1 MQLLRNFNPHTR
13 EGCDLKPTCHFSSLL
28 LFQSTHPRRVRHYNP
43 NHVAPPEIFQS
54 THPRRVRR
62 GERGMHK
69 DLFFNFNPHTR
80 EGCDYGY
87 PETLF
92 VLIKFQSTHPRRVRL
107 VDLNGCKA
115 FSLFQSTHPRRVRLV
130 EFWFFGLKTLFQS
143 THPRRVRL
151 LFCCFQLRLSSLFQ
165 STHPRRVRP
174 GRYYGPKA
182 SQRFQSTHPRRV
194 RR

>member
-1 MQLLRNFNPHTR
+1 MRHSYSNLFYFQTYFNPHTC
-13 EGCDLKPTCHFSSLL
+13 EGCDCKRDSRTSRWPK
-28 LFQSTHPRRVRHYNP
+28 
-43 NHVAPPEIFQS
+43 FQS

-143 THPRRVRL
+143 THPRRVR
-151 LFCCFQLRLSSLFQ
+151 
-165 STHPRRVRP
+165 RVRDC
-174 GRYYGPKA
+174 RKCA
-182 SQRFQSTHPRRV
+182 
-194 RR
+194 

>member
-1 MQLLRNFNPHTR
+1 MRLETDMP
-13 EGCDLKPTCHFSSLL
+13 FSSLL
-28 LFQSTHPRRVRHYNP
+28 LFQSTHPRRVRHYNLTTLLRLKYFNP
-43 NHVAPPEIFQS
+43 HTRE
-54 THPRRVRR
+54 
-62 GERGMHK
+62 GCDGKRGMHK
-69 DLFFNFNPHTR
+69 DLFHFNPHTR

-151 LFCCFQLRLSSLFQ
+151 LFCCFQRRLSSVFQ